1 MAEVDNRYYQRCGQ
15 SKENF
20 EDNCFASLSNNIQY
34 KNYNGVMHILMIVLI
49 FLGALMSESFQF
61 NIITLI
67 FALQLVCIWVMICS
81 MIAVNV
87 RFMFYNGRYLF
98 CNTTVTLMWN
108 LTNGLPQ
115 PSGLTI
121 TYFHKDVK
129 VPSTIP
135 SSVVVNSERPFDGT
149 QQPKKTAECRQ
160 GIILIFAELCGTSHS
175 SNHHI
180 TSDIQDQSGDTS
192 TPCLSSIPKSQLF
205 SLQLPVQNPSS
216 TPDNE
221 SLPHNESVVSISDD
235 DSSNE
240 ATETQEPH
248 QPNCTISNTAVP
260 EDAIDHSDIVH
271 DAGGLMETTSYATST
286 LPGTTESCS
295 QHYGT
300 GFDKDH
306 PLSREESKKYVQLV
320 PKEKD
325 IGTILESH
333 HTDEISLMKSS
344 YLQVTTK
351 PSAIP
356 RTSTNVGRPQRFPRR
371 ACVVYKNEQYSLD
384 HELLSLP
391 RATKYLV
398 KVRTEISPGRF
409 MAKLELHCA
418 SEDEKPPNLDVTA
431 TTSNEQ
437 IVPVRERK
445 HFRSNINKT
454 GYVIFSSDLESFSGH
469 IQYPLPNKRATA
481 SRIGYGGNAIVFVV
495 FHAGKEFAVKKTVYR
510 SKEIS
515 VHSQLCHPNIINLEA
530 VLVGEKHERHRDKY
544 YVYCF
549 MQKMDINFRNILSS
563 KDHGCLTHF
572 KMKVV
577 EKKDQWETVLLN
589 IKHVLRSVLKA
600 LDYIH
605 GQGLIH
611 RDVKASNILIKT
623 TCQCSEVLYCSCQH
637 KFIVQLGDF
646 DSSATVPGY
655 QLHLEEHQM
664 IRYASVLPLGTMGYR
679 APEVSMH
686 LVLSGPY
693 EVLYTTGVDIWSFGC
708 LLLAIF
714 IGKSGPLKQ
723 RGEASLLLS
732 AQDHPYSQELY
743 HKIIKIPELRKY
755 YANVPGACDLAEKC
769 LQVQPHCRPTAKE
782 LLQLDFLR

>member
-1 MAEVDNRYYQRCGQ
+1 MMMAETTQVYLYVVVQDNEANQQLLPYLALFKISEEVFKQESMSQEIRDILQIIRKYV
-15 SKENF
+15 
-20 EDNCFASLSNNIQY
+20 NNIQ
-34 KNYNGVMHILMIVLI
+34 KNFATCLDDDHLLKSILDHVSQV
-49 FLGALMSESFQF
+49 SES
-61 NIITLI
+61 TL
-67 FALQLVCIWVMICS
+67 LT
-81 MIAVNV
+81 
-87 RFMFYNGRYLF
+87 F
-98 CNTTVTLMWN
+98 CY
-108 LTNGLPQ
+108 LTNL
-115 PSGLTI
+115 SL
-121 TYFHKDVK
+121 
-129 VPSTIP
+129 S
-135 SSVVVNSERPFDGT
+135 
-149 QQPKKTAECRQ
+149 
-160 GIILIFAELCGTSHS
+160 ILQC
-175 SNHHI
+175 
-180 TSDIQDQSGDTS
+180 
-192 TPCLSSIPKSQLF
+192 
-205 SLQLPVQNPSS
+205 LQLPSITELCYFNTLNQTVLNEKTYKYNNSGSTLLDEITHVESYEFYKTEKFSITCTCMEECYDHGDVQYISAMRSQGSKQAKNELSKNLQGSIGSFTEDNVGGSSGYSTVPPQSS
-216 TPDNE
+216 TTNKHLTPALEAAIPDQRATLHNE
-221 SLPHNESVVSISDD
+221 SLTGQN
-235 DSSNE
+235 
-240 ATETQEPH
+240 Q
-248 QPNCTISNTAVP
+248 
-260 EDAIDHSDIVH
+260 
-271 DAGGLMETTSYATST
+271 AGGLTEATGYTTST
-286 LPGTTESCS
+286 LPGATVSVS

-300 GFDKDH
+300 DFDEDQ
-306 PLSREESKKYVQLV
+306 PISREERRKDVTVVS
-320 PKEKD
+320 KEKD
-325 IGTILESH
+325 VDSILKSH
-333 HTDEISLMKSS
+333 RKDEASRKKLSS
-344 YLQVTTK
+344 ELQATAK
-351 PSAIP
+351 PSAKP
-356 RTSTNVGRPQRFPRR
+356 RTSANVDKPPRFPRK

-384 HELLSLP
+384 PKLLSLP

-398 KVRTEISPGRF
+398 KVRTEINPGRF

-418 SEDEKPPNLDVTA
+418 SEDEKLPNLDVTA

-445 HFRSNINKT
+445 HFKSNVNKT
-454 GYVIFSSDLESFSGH
+454 GYIIFSSDLESFSGH
-469 IQYPLPNKRATA
+469 IQLPLPNKRATA

-549 MQKMDINFRNILSS
+549 MQKMDINFRNVLST
-563 KDHGCLTHF
+563 KDHGCLKHL
-572 KMKVV
+572 KMKLV
-577 EKKDQWETVLLN
+577 EKRDQWETVLLN
-589 IKHVLRSVLKA
+589 VKHVLKSVLKA
-600 LDYIH
+600 LDYMH
-605 GQGLIH
+605 GQGLVH

-623 TCQCSEVLYCSCQH
+623 TCQCSEVLFCSCQY

-743 HKIIKIPELRKY
+743 HKVIKISELRKY
-755 YANVPGACDLAEKC
+755 YANVPGACNLAEKC

-782 LLQLDFLR
+782 LLQLDFFR

>member
-1 MAEVDNRYYQRCGQ
+1 MDTDPIDN
-15 SKENF
+15 
-20 EDNCFASLSNNIQY
+20 
-34 KNYNGVMHILMIVLI
+34 
-49 FLGALMSESFQF
+49 
-61 NIITLI
+61 
-67 FALQLVCIWVMICS
+67 VCEH
-81 MIAVNV
+81 IAVLPANCIDTERSPDKRQKETGKTNHGIYQTLSEERSV
-87 RFMFYNGRYLF
+87 LF
-98 CNTTVTLMWN
+98 
-108 LTNGLPQ
+108 Q
-115 PSGLTI
+115 PSTTI
-121 TYFHKDVK
+121 DSDKQ
-129 VPSTIP
+129 IP
-135 SSVVVNSERPFDGT
+135 G
-149 QQPKKTAECRQ
+149 
-160 GIILIFAELCGTSHS
+160 GI
-175 SNHHI
+175 N
-180 TSDIQDQSGDTS
+180 
-192 TPCLSSIPKSQLF
+192 
-205 SLQLPVQNPSS
+205 
-216 TPDNE
+216 
-221 SLPHNESVVSISDD
+221 
-235 DSSNE
+235 
-240 ATETQEPH
+240 
-248 QPNCTISNTAVP
+248 
-260 EDAIDHSDIVH
+260 
-271 DAGGLMETTSYATST
+271 
-286 LPGTTESCS
+286 
-295 QHYGT
+295 
-300 GFDKDH
+300 
-306 PLSREESKKYVQLV
+306 
-320 PKEKD
+320 
-325 IGTILESH
+325 
-333 HTDEISLMKSS
+333 
-344 YLQVTTK
+344 
-351 PSAIP
+351 PSAITQSAGSCDGLGQQQDNTYSNSNFKPLALQDEHATHSIVRTRSP
-356 RTSTNVGRPQRFPRR
+356 RPETVPMPPDSFAIPHPVPHTSRPHVDKLQRFPRK
-371 ACVVYKNEQYSLD
+371 ACVVHKYEQYSLD
-384 HELLSLP
+384 PKLLSLP
-391 RATKYLV
+391 KATKYLV

-418 SEDEKPPNLDVTA
+418 SEDEKLPNLDVTE

-445 HFRSNINKT
+445 HFRSNIDKT

-549 MQKMDINFRNILSS
+549 MQKMDINFRNVLST
-563 KDHGCLTHF
+563 KDHGCLKHL
-572 KMKVV
+572 KMKLV
-577 EKKDQWETVLLN
+577 EKRDQWETVLLN
-589 IKHVLRSVLKA
+589 VKHVLRSVLKA
-600 LDYIH
+600 LDYMH
-605 GQGLIH
+605 GQGLVH

-693 EVLYTTGVDIWSFGC
+693 EVLYTTGVDIWSLGC

-732 AQDHPYSQELY
+732 AQDYPYSQELY
-743 HKIIKIPELRKY
+743 HKVIKINEIQKY
-755 YANVPGACDLAEKC
+755 YANVSGLCDLVEKC

-782 LLQLDFLR
+782 LLQLDFFR